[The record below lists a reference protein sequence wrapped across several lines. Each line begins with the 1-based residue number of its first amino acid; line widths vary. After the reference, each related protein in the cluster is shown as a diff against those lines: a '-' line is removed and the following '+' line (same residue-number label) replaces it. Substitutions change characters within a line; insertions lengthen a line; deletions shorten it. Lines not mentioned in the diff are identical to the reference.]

1 MIPKSGHRFS
11 DKIMLKDVRRAEEDS
26 MTPQERELIA
36 DLFDRL
42 ASLERNPRDPQAEA
56 AIREGLRDAPNA
68 LYALVQTVLVQ
79 DEALKAAN
87 ARIQQYEGGGPAG
100 VQQEQ
105 PRGFLDS
112 MRDSLFGRDEPRG
125 SVPRV
130 PQAGAPM
137 GAPPPGYR
145 ADPWG
150 RDRDGP
156 PPMQQPYQ
164 QQPYQQ
170 QPYAQQPSSG
180 GSFLGTAAA
189 AAAGVLG
196 GALLMGGIRS
206 ALGGHQA
213 GPFSGAFDHLSGRDP
228 GSPWSGAAGSDLSR
242 EAGLND
248 IGGRSGGRFDQA
260 QQDATDDAAAD
271 AQNDADSAQDDA
283 QDAGDDNSDTA

>member
-1 MIPKSGHRFS
+1 
-11 DKIMLKDVRRAEEDS
+11 

-105 PRGFLDS
+105 PRSFLDS
-112 MRDSLFGRDEPRG
+112 MRDSIFGRDEPRG

-130 PQAGAPM
+130 PQAGSPTA
-137 GAPPPGYR
+137 APPGYR
-145 ADPWG
+145 PDPWG

-156 PPMQQPYQ
+156 PPAQQPYQ

-170 QPYAQQPSSG
+170 QPYAPQPSSG

-189 AAAGVLG
+189 AAAGVIG
-196 GALLMGGIRS
+196 GSLLMGGIRS

-213 GPFSGAFDHLSGRDP
+213 GPFSGAFDQLSGRDA
-228 GSPWSGAAGSDLSR
+228 GSPWSGAGGSELSR

-248 IGGRSGGRFDQA
+248 IGGRSGRFDQA

-271 AQNDADSAQDDA
+271 AQDDTDQAQDDE
-283 QDAGDDNSDTA
+283 QDAGDVGDSDTDTA